1 MITASS
7 DKSCRLWDTDSGACL
22 QTMEGHTDEI
32 FSCAFNYEVR
42 FYLSTRRDAV
52 DAGRSTR
59 ADSFQSEVEGARA
72 RFCGPRLLSLSQ

>member
-1 MITASS
+1 VITASS

-42 FYLSTRRDAV
+42 AV
-52 DAGRSTR
+52 IR
-59 ADSFQSEVEGARA
+59 AYVLGSQKGSQSHGWVV
-72 RFCGPRLLSLSQ
+72 C